1 MLMQDKFAFV
11 SGVANRRSIAW
22 AIARSLDAHG
32 AHLALSYLGDREK
45 AGIEKLAKDLSQPPL
60 IVPCEATSDDSV
72 AAAFD
77 KVGSEFGRLD
87 AMVHSIAFARRE
99 DLEHGRFLHID
110 SEGYQ
115 LALSVSAYSLNSLS
129 RGAVPLMP
137 EEGGSILAMTFLGSV
152 RAIPRYNVMG
162 VAKAA
167 LESGV
172 RYLARELG
180 EKNIRVNALSSGPV
194 KTLASRG
201 IGQFNIMLQTH
212 AERSALKRNVT
223 VEEVG
228 NSALFLCSE
237 LSSGITGEIIYV
249 DAGYQFMGM

>member
-11 SGVANRRSIAW
+11 SGVANHRSIAW
-22 AIARSLDAHG
+22 GIARSLDAHG
-32 AHLALSYLGDREK
+32 ARLALSYLSDREK
-45 AGIEKLAKDLSQPPL
+45 DSIDKLAGELSQTPL
-60 IVPCEATSDDSV
+60 IVPCEGTNDDSI

-77 KVGSEFGRLD
+77 KVRTEFGRLD
-87 AMVHSIAFARRE
+87 SAVHSIAFARRE
-99 DLEHGRFLHID
+99 DLEDGHFLGIEQDH
-110 SEGYQ
+110 YQ
-115 LALSVSAYSLNSLS
+115 LALSVSAYSLNALS
-129 RGAVPLMP
+129 RGAVPLMDQ
-137 EEGGSILAMTFLGSV
+137 GGSIVAMTYLGSM

-180 EKNIRVNALSSGPV
+180 DRNIRVNGLSAGPV
-194 KTLASRG
+194 KTLAARG

-212 AERSALKRNVT
+212 AERAALKRNVT

-237 LSSGITGEIIYV
+237 LSSGITGEIVYV
-249 DAGYQFMGM
+249 DAGYRFMGM

>member
-11 SGVANRRSIAW
+11 SGVANHRSIAW
-22 AIARSLDAHG
+22 AIARSLDTHG
-32 AHLALSYLGDREK
+32 ARLALSYLGEREK
-45 AGIEKLAKDLSQPPL
+45 ASIEKLSEKLSQPPL
-60 IVPCEATSDDSV
+60 IVPCEATNDDSV

-87 AMVHSIAFARRE
+87 ATVHSIAFARRE

-110 SEGYQ
+110 QEGYQ

-129 RGAVPLMP
+129 RGAVPLMSG
-137 EEGGSILAMTFLGSV
+137 GGSILAMTFLGSV

-180 EKNIRVNALSSGPV
+180 EQNIRVNGLSAGPI
-194 KTLASRG
+194 KTLAARG
-201 IGQFNIMLQTH
+201 IGQFSVMLQTH

-237 LSSGITGEIIYV
+237 LSSGITGEVIYV

>member
-11 SGVANRRSIAW
+11 SGVANHRSIAW
-22 AIARSLDAHG
+22 GIARSLDAHG
-32 AHLALSYLGDREK
+32 ARLALSYLGDREK
-45 AGIEKLAKDLSQPPL
+45 ESIEKLSGELKQTPL
-60 IVPCEATSDDSV
+60 VVPCEATNDDSV

-87 AMVHSIAFARRE
+87 AAVHSIAFARKE
-99 DLEHGRFLHID
+99 DLEDGKFLSID
-110 SEGYQ
+110 EEGYR
-115 LALSVSAYSLNSLS
+115 LALSVS
-129 RGAVPLMP
+129 
-137 EEGGSILAMTFLGSV
+137 
-152 RAIPRYNVMG
+152 
-162 VAKAA
+162 AKAA

-180 EKNIRVNALSSGPV
+180 DRNIRVNGLSAGPV
-194 KTLASRG
+194 KTLAARG

-212 AERSALKRNVT
+212 AERAALKRNVT

-228 NSALFLCSE
+228 DSALFLCSH